1 MPGSRFVA
9 GCIVLLVAT
18 SSWASDPAPP
28 IRWDFSAEET
38 APLRSHGG
46 VHRDVPGPRPP
57 TYPDFEAGNT
67 AVKLDGTGAHLSVE
81 DSGPQSPYD
90 FSNGDAI
97 TLEAW
102 VQVEEIRAGE
112 FVYVIG
118 KGRTGAKGFPAD
130 NQNWALRLRE
140 SQGKCCVSF
149 LFATVPVPGAT
160 KSDAHWH
167 RWSSDSGFTAGLGW
181 HHIAVTYRF
190 GEPQSL
196 RGWIDGQPQPGK
208 WDMGGTTT
216 EKPVVDDDAVWI
228 GSSRGGA
235 AGNSF
240 RGTLDAIMIRR
251 QLVDDKWMQSRF
263 RREGPEPVAQLQPE
277 VMPDVGNLSPGA
289 VLLTMHEGM
298 PAHNRWLNV
307 GEKLPPVTE
316 QWSLEQFLVTQLPQ
330 RYDGWGIRTA
340 WKPPVLVRLASDV
353 QLAPGPHTFLVRV
366 RGLCRLWVNGEVVA
380 CSKPALGSQDG
391 EEAMTPVAPPPMPGL
406 RRAEHR
412 QQELLAD
419 VEIRDPGPTRVV
431 LEMLA
436 GGKTF
441 RVDPGEACVAV
452 KTADG
457 GSFDLLS
464 PSESAAPAVPLT
476 DDAVLAA
483 IARQDLALQAL
494 NDQNRR
500 KAAASQDAFWQKRH
514 QVARNWAHSHPAP
527 SIPADRDETSVGGA
541 ARHPIDAF
549 LDQKVQRALAASAQ
563 SPTEVAAHF
572 YDVVLP
578 ILRTEC
584 FRCHGDKEQGG
595 LRLNSRTAILKGGE
609 SEIPAVAPGNAAGSE
624 LIRRIKSADPDE
636 QMPPGGSRLKPAEIA
651 ILEEWIQSGASWPA
665 PPLAQEDVSPPA
677 VIGDA
682 AFLRRVSLD
691 TIGVPATANDVRQ
704 FLADS
709 SPNKRQRVVDQLLDD
724 DRWADH
730 WVSYWQDVLAENPS
744 LINASL
750 NTTGPFRW
758 YLYEALRDQKPFDR
772 LVTELILLR
781 GTSAEGGSAGFGVAS
796 ENDAPFAVKGQ
807 VVATAF
813 LGIELQCARCHDSP
827 YHSTKQR
834 DLYGLAAMF
843 ERRPVTVP
851 KTSRVP
857 NAFFEAKVREP
868 LIKVTLK
875 PDEPVAPHWPFAEV
889 TGSIDDAALA
899 SLLQDPEDQRE
910 RLAALITSPNNQR
923 FAQVIVNRLWRRFM
937 GAGFVEPVQD
947 WEGHAPSHP
956 ELLDWLAREF
966 VAHDYDL
973 KHVARLILTSQ
984 VYQREATGKNLSAA
998 PEVRFFVAPDRRR
1011 LTAEQV
1017 VDSLHAATG
1026 QPMDVEVLTFDPDG
1040 RRAAASRLK
1049 LDAPRR
1055 AWMFTSLANERDRP
1069 SLSLPR
1075 ARAVADILEAFGW
1088 SGSRQNARTDRETA
1102 PNVLQPGALA
1112 NTIAA
1117 VNLTRASCHSDLA
1130 ELAIHATS
1138 PGELVDTLFLRFL
1151 GRLPTEPEKESLIK
1165 VLAVQFD
1172 ERLVPATEVQWP
1184 APPEPLPAVTW
1195 SNHLRSEANSIALE
1209 LERRVRLGPPPDP
1222 RLRPN
1227 WREAYEDVVWS
1238 LLNLREFVWIP

>member
-1 MPGSRFVA
+1 MSGSRFAA
-9 GCIVLLVAT
+9 GLFALLVVA
-18 SSWASDPAPP
+18 SSQAADPAPP

-67 AVKLDGTGAHLSVE
+67 AVKLDGTGAHLSIE
-81 DSGPQSPYD
+81 DSGPQSQYD
-90 FSNGDAI
+90 FENGDAI

-112 FVYVIG
+112 YVYVIG

-140 SQGKCCVSF
+140 HQGKCCVSF
-149 LFATVPVPGAT
+149 LFATVPVPGAA

-167 RWSSDSGFTAGLGW
+167 RWSSDSGFVAGPGW

-196 RGWIDGQPQPGK
+196 RGWIDGQPHPGK
-208 WDMGGTTT
+208 WDMGGPTT

-240 RGTLDAIMIRR
+240 RGALDAIAIRR
-251 QLVDDKWMQSRF
+251 QLVDDKMMKSRF
-263 RREGPEPVAQLQPE
+263 RREGPEPAAELQPE
-277 VMPDVGNLSPGA
+277 VMPDLGNLSPGS
-289 VLLTMHEGM
+289 VLVTLQEGM

-307 GEKLPPVTE
+307 GEKLPPMTQ
-316 QWSLEQFLVTQLPQ
+316 QWSQEHFLLTQLPQ
-330 RYDGWGIRTA
+330 RYDDWGIRSA
-340 WKPPVLVRLASDV
+340 WKPPVLVRLAADV
-353 QLAPGPHTFLVRV
+353 QLAPGKHRFLIRV
-366 RGLCRLWVNGEVVA
+366 RGLSRLWVNGEAVIR
-380 CSKPALGSQDG
+380 SKPALGSQDG
-391 EEAMTPVAPPPMPGL
+391 EEAMTPVAQPPLPGL

-412 QQELLAD
+412 QQEFVAD

-431 LEMLA
+431 LETLA

-452 KTADG
+452 QTADG
-457 GSFDLLS
+457 GSYELLS
-464 PSESAAPAVPLT
+464 PCESTAPAVSLT
-476 DDAVLAA
+476 DEAVTAA
-483 IARQDLALQAL
+483 IARQDQALDAL
-494 NDQNRR
+494 NDRNRR
-500 KAAASQDAFWQKRH
+500 QAAASQDSFWQKRH
-514 QVARNWAHSHPAP
+514 QTARKWVQSHPAP
-527 SIPADRDETSVGGA
+527 PVPAGLDDSSPASGN
-541 ARHPIDAF
+541 RHPIDAF
-549 LDQKVQRALAASAQ
+549 LDRKVQQALAASAQ
-563 SPTEVAAHF
+563 SPTEVASKF
-572 YDVVLP
+572 YDEILP

-595 LRLNSRTAILKGGE
+595 LRLNSRAAILKGGE
-609 SEIPAVAPGNAAGSE
+609 SELPAVIPANAAGSE
-624 LIRRIKSADPDE
+624 LIRRIKATDPDE
-636 QMPPGGSRLKPAEIA
+636 QMPPGGNRLSPARIK
-651 ILEEWIQSGASWPA
+651 ILEEWIQSGAPWPA
-665 PPLAQEDVSPPA
+665 PPLAQQDVAPPPL
-677 VIGDA
+677 IGDA

-691 TIGVPATANDVRQ
+691 TIGIPASAEDVRR

-709 SPNKRQRVVDQLLDD
+709 SPEKRQRVVEQLLND

-730 WVSYWQDVLAENPS
+730 WVSYWQDVLAENPT

-750 NTTGPFRW
+750 NTTGPFRM
-758 YLYEALRDQKPFDR
+758 YLYDALRDQKPFDR

-807 VVATAF
+807 IVATAF

-834 DLYGLAAMF
+834 DLYALAAMF
-843 ERRPVTVP
+843 ERKAVTVP

-857 NAFFEAKVREP
+857 STFFEAKAREP

-875 PDEPVAPHWPFAEV
+875 PDEQVVPHWPFAEV
-889 TGSIDDAALA
+889 TGSVDDGRVT
-899 SLLQDPEDQRE
+899 SLLQNPEDQRE
-910 RLAALITSPNNQR
+910 RLAALITSPDNQR
-923 FAQVIVNRLWRRFM
+923 FAQVIVNRVWRRLM

-947 WEGHAPSHP
+947 WEGHAASHP
-956 ELLDWLAREF
+956 ELLDWLAHEF

-984 VYQREATGKNLSAA
+984 VYQREATGKNLTAA
-998 PEVRFFVAPDRRR
+998 TELRFFIAPDRRR

-1017 VDSLHAATG
+1017 VDSLHVATG

-1040 RRAAASRLK
+1040 RRAATNRLK
-1049 LDAPRR
+1049 LNAPRR

-1075 ARAVADILEAFGW
+1075 ARAIADILEAFGW

-1112 NTIAA
+1112 NTVAA
-1117 VNLTRASCHSDLA
+1117 INLTRASCHSELA
-1130 ELAIHATS
+1130 ELAIAAKS
-1138 PGELVDTLFLRFL
+1138 PGELVDALFLRFL
-1151 GRLPTEPEKESLIK
+1151 GRLPNEVEKTTLVG
-1165 VLAVQFD
+1165 VLAPQFD
-1172 ERLVPATEVQWP
+1172 ERLTPPAEVQWP
-1184 APPEPLPAVTW
+1184 ALPDPLPAVTW

-1209 LERRVRLGPPPDP
+1209 LERRVRQGPPADP
-1222 RLRPN
+1222 RLQAN
-1227 WREAYEDVVWS
+1227 WRETYEDVVWS
-1238 LLNLREFVWIP
+1238 LVNLREFVWIP

>member
-1 MPGSRFVA
+1 MSGSKFVA
-9 GCIVLLVAT
+9 GCMVLLVVAP
-18 SSWASDPAPP
+18 SWASDPAPP

-57 TYPDFEAGNT
+57 TYPDFETGNT
-67 AVKLDGTGAHLSVE
+67 AVKLDGTGAHLSIE
-81 DSGPQSPYD
+81 DPGPQSQYD
-90 FSNGDAI
+90 FGAGDAI

-102 VQVEEIRAGE
+102 VQVEEIRSGE

-140 SQGKCCVSF
+140 HQGKCCVSF
-149 LFATVPVPGAT
+149 LFATVPVPGAAR
-160 KSDAHWH
+160 SDAHWH
-167 RWSSDSGFTAGLGW
+167 RWSSDSGFTAGPGW
-181 HHIAVTYRF
+181 HHLAVTYRF

-208 WDMGGTTT
+208 WDMGGATTD
-216 EKPVVDDDAVWI
+216 KPVVDDDAVWI

-240 RGTLDAIMIRR
+240 RGSLDAIVIRR
-251 QLVDDKWMQSRF
+251 QLVDDKLMQSRF
-263 RREGPEPVAQLQPE
+263 RREGPEPVAQLEPE
-277 VMPDVGNLSPGA
+277 VMPDVGTISPGT

-307 GEKLPPVTE
+307 GEKLPAVTE
-316 QWSLEQFLVTQLPQ
+316 QWSLDQFLVTQLPQ

-353 QLAPGPHTFLVRV
+353 QLSPGKHTLLVRV

-380 CSKPALGSQDG
+380 RSKPALGSQDG
-391 EEAMTPVAPPPMPGL
+391 EEAMTPVAQPPMPGL

-419 VEIRDPGPTRVV
+419 IEIRDPGPIRVV

-452 KTADG
+452 QTADG
-457 GSFDLLS
+457 GSYVLLS
-464 PSESAAPAVPLT
+464 PSESTAPAVPLT
-476 DDAVLAA
+476 DGAVLAA
-483 IARQDLALQAL
+483 IARQDVALQIF
-494 NDQNRR
+494 NDQNRW

-514 QVARNWAHSHPAP
+514 QLARNWAHSHPAP
-527 SIPADRDETSVGGA
+527 SVPSDRDETPAAGA
-541 ARHPIDAF
+541 VRHPIDAF
-549 LDQKVQRALAASAQ
+549 LDQKVQRALTASAQ
-563 SPTEVAAHF
+563 SPTEVASHF

-609 SEIPAVAPGNAAGSE
+609 SEIPAVVPANAAGSE
-624 LIRRIKSADPDE
+624 LIRRIKSTDPEE

-665 PPLAQEDVSPPA
+665 PPLAQKDVSPPA

-691 TIGVPATANDVRQ
+691 TIGLPATANDVRQ
-704 FLADS
+704 FLADT
-709 SPNKRQRVVDQLLDD
+709 SPNKRRRIVDRLLDD

-758 YLYEALRDQKPFDR
+758 YLYDALRDQKPFDR

-834 DLYGLAAMF
+834 DLYALAAMF

-889 TGSIDDAALA
+889 TGSTDDAALT

-947 WEGHAPSHP
+947 WEGHAASHP

-984 VYQREATGKNLSAA
+984 AYQREATGKNLAAA

-1040 RRAAASRLK
+1040 RRAAASRLR

-1075 ARAVADILEAFGW
+1075 ARAIADILEAFGW

-1112 NTIAA
+1112 NTVAA

-1130 ELAIHATS
+1130 ERAIQAAS

-1151 GRLPTEPEKESLIK
+1151 GRLPTEPEKKSLIK
-1165 VLAVQFD
+1165 VLAAQFD
-1172 ERLVPATEVQWP
+1172 ERLIPESEVQWP
-1184 APPEPLPAVTW
+1184 VPPEPLPAVTW

-1209 LERRVRLGPPPDP
+1209 LERRVRQGPPPDP

-1238 LLNLREFVWIP
+1238 LINLREFVWIP